1 MFRLPLKLLYDT
13 RVEHLKTLTSKS
25 KLLLMKDPFK
35 DVNRKGHSG
44 TRTHDTQKKKII
56 CLDESLSGMD
66 GIGAL
71 DVLFLV

>member
-1 MFRLPLKLLYDT
+1 
-13 RVEHLKTLTSKS
+13 
-25 KLLLMKDPFK
+25 MKDPFK
-35 DVNRKGHSG
+35 GVNRKGHSG